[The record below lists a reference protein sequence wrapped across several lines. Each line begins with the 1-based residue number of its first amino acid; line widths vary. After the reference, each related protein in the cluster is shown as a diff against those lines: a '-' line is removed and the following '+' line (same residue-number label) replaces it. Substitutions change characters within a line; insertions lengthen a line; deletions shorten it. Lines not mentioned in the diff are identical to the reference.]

1 MTAVKRHDLIGLL
14 DTHMNQEEV
23 DVLIKNNKQT
33 FKDFYDPVL
42 IPSLTRGI
50 MVLLRKSSPFKME
63 KTEVVTQN
71 CLAIKL
77 KSASNQE
84 IEVAFVYN
92 PNDESDKISNLRKA
106 LDHLADNGAKNQ
118 MIIGDYNTSMNFELD
133 YVDYSGDPHKASRN
147 FLHGLQEDGVYI
159 DVYRFLNPYDLS
171 YTWHVPGTPKRSR
184 IDMAFASPSLIS
196 GIRDMSHYWY
206 RKEISDHAL
215 ISIKVDFEMIERGNG
230 IFRCPTELHLD
241 PSYQNIIESTVK
253 KWLID
258 SQPESEEKMKLSK
271 LADSLLNTHHNLAL
285 IRQDPGT
292 EYFGVAEKVMM
303 NNAQTIC
310 QQLPS
315 TSRNGYRH

>member
-1 MTAVKRHDLIGLL
+1 MDNLSTFRICSFNLRGFAKNDPLLQLEKLLTAVKRHDLIRLL

-50 MVLLRKSSPFKME
+50 MVLLRKSSPFKMV

-133 YVDYSGDPHKASRN
+133 YVDYSGDPHKTHA
-147 FLHGLQEDGVYI
+147 
-159 DVYRFLNPYDLS
+159 
-171 YTWHVPGTPKRSR
+171 TPWKL
-184 IDMAFASPSLIS
+184 PQTLV
-196 GIRDMSHYWY
+196 H
-206 RKEISDHAL
+206 
-215 ISIKVDFEMIERGNG
+215 SI
-230 IFRCPTELHLD
+230 EL
-241 PSYQNIIESTVK
+241 
-253 KWLID
+253 
-258 SQPESEEKMKLSK
+258 
-271 LADSLLNTHHNLAL
+271 
-285 IRQDPGT
+285 
-292 EYFGVAEKVMM
+292 
-303 NNAQTIC
+303 
-310 QQLPS
+310 
-315 TSRNGYRH
+315 